1 MGYWG
6 FAPYVSVAK
15 KKAKADKKLKQLM
28 KTNPNI
34 KPVVITGSSIARTW
48 WGKAWNVNLEKYA
61 DYSNR
66 IGRGRSYVRHG
77 SVLDLQI
84 RSGEI
89 TSLVLGTASRPYS
102 VKIKIENIKKEIWQ
116 QIKTFCEGKLDSLQ
130 DLLTGNFPKAL
141 GEIFSARG
149 VGLFPSPNE
158 IDFSCSCPDGAYM
171 CKHIAATLY
180 GVGARLD
187 EEPGLFFKLRNA
199 QIEDLIK
206 QAISGK
212 TEKLLKKA
220 KNKTSRVIADGDLS
234 SVFGIELEET
244 AKTAPSVS
252 DVEKFVVVRAGS
264 FVKKEKGKRK
274 KTKKISKK
282 LRKTKNRKS
291 SRLRNSL
298 GKTTKPATI

>member
-274 KTKKISKK
+274 KTKGSSSNCFS
-282 LRKTKNRKS
+282 TK
-291 SRLRNSL
+291 L
-298 GKTTKPATI
+298 GKFV